1 MSSRVTAH
9 QGGGRDPLPN
19 PRGRRR
25 WRTAVAAVTAV
36 LVGASSI
43 AFAAPAAAATVYEI
57 RGQWAEGTPA
67 EVAKGD
73 VLNAEWRVNV
83 NDDAEAPANEP
94 VENVVFTVTLEHGL
108 FQGVPD
114 LCKTRDV
121 DPVSAVSADKLSL
134 TCNLGT
140 VIQGTAVVIQTPVVA
155 DGVTGDIING
165 SAQIAGQTTE
175 LSPIT
180 IRNTFG
186 MDMLWG
192 TPTGTQLARGE
203 GTHDFDFEWTLFAD
217 AGSDQGPDTVFYD
230 LTITTQ
236 NNKELFLGV
245 QNNAAPFNQPCGYF
259 TQSNTAVGHPY
270 SHPTPTA
277 YGERQAP
284 FVDQC
289 TLTKTG
295 RNTFR
300 LTLTGI
306 DYSQTMVP
314 TLDSAGRPLPADKV
328 ALASG
333 SIWLQVRDHT
343 EATSAN
349 LRSTAPVY
357 RSVTGQTSQ
366 DVAANNTSSKVLVIP
381 GTWSHAWLR
390 STGGTS
396 WDNSFELAP
405 GAQVV
410 NYTNDT
416 LTQQDLPV
424 TTPMGE
430 CITLD
435 SAYVDYRS
443 TQVYIYSPGDPVGT
457 PETDIPGQLQWYVG
471 NDPTV
476 TPGSAGYN
484 PDAFRGCGGT
494 AGWVDEEPEDLSTIK
509 AVRWTGF
516 TTGDLGTDFL
526 QMRVLTGIEADAPIG
541 QDIWTW
547 AAMIRD
553 GEWNYPARGV
563 IPDTRVFTPTPG
575 ERYNGT
581 SNGRDIVHVVF
592 AVPNVRKVADRSV
605 VRPGE
610 PATFTLTYSANGAG
624 AIPPT
629 VDDYRIVDTLPVGMT
644 YVPGSSTPEPT
655 ITTDAQR
662 RQVLTWV
669 LDEVP
674 TNIANVLTY
683 QAVAGDSV
691 EPGQTL
697 TNTVTTSL
705 RGETSRPATA
715 QVTTSSSG
723 YTLLAKTT
731 DQWFIANPEGTGDGE
746 GSWTVAVRSV
756 DPLPQAFT
764 DTIDI
769 LPYVGDERGT
779 SYTGTYEVTSVEAPA
794 GATVYY
800 TTADPSTIND
810 DPADDSN
817 GAAAGDPTGNDIG
830 WSTTPV
836 PNPTAVRVI
845 GGVLDPG
852 TTFAFRVN
860 IATDGA
866 EPGDVW
872 VNRAQTRAEHTGLIM
887 RTSEPL
893 TMGTYYSA
901 SLKKYVQD
909 INGEWHDA
917 NDAADYPRFRIGDTI
932 KYRITVENTGQGTI
946 RNFTVSDDKQPELG
960 AFVVEELAPGATES
974 HEYEIVADDTLEQT
988 SVNTACASA
997 DQPEDSEEPVQV
1009 NCDPAGIEL
1018 VGDPTHEKSLVSAT
1032 PIGDGQWE
1040 VVFGLDVT
1048 NEDPFDTTYSL
1059 DDTLH
1064 FTEQAEI
1071 SSAVVSASPEGV
1083 TLAEPAWD
1091 GQGNVRIASDVP
1103 LLASTDEDYA
1113 PHRYEVTVIAD
1124 VPIQLDGA
1132 GSGEDDPTR
1141 CGAEGDTADRAF
1153 NNTSALTDP
1162 TDTVEEDQACAEI
1175 PSISIEK
1182 SISAGPTSL
1191 GGDRWS
1197 VTYDIVA
1204 TNAGGEDGEYAVYDK
1219 LLYGEGIEIVSADVV
1234 TAPNGVETE
1243 SGWTGLGAGA
1253 ISAPNLIASGVTLES
1268 DSAHT
1273 YQVSVVVLAEAGAV
1287 TPSAA
1292 TCPEPGS
1299 GDRGGL
1305 ANTASLEHN
1314 GNTVSDDVCP
1324 SVPGL
1329 SSALAVTGGDNV
1341 GGVIG
1346 LGAMLLLMG
1355 GILAYRRRHLTA

>member
-1 MSSRVTAH
+1 M
-9 QGGGRDPLPN
+9 
-19 PRGRRR
+19 
-25 WRTAVAAVTAV
+25 AA
-36 LVGASSI
+36 ASLSL
-43 AFAAPAAAATVYEI
+43 ASPASAATVYEI
-57 RGQWAEGTPA
+57 TGGWAENTPT

-73 VLNAEWRVNV
+73 VINAEWRVNV

-94 VENVVFTVTLEHGL
+94 VENVTFTVTLEHGL
-108 FQGVPD
+108 FQGIPD
-114 LCKTRDV
+114 LCKTTGV
-121 DPVSAVSADKLSL
+121 DPVSALSDDKLTL
-134 TCNLGT
+134 TCNLGP
-140 VIQGTAVVIQTPVVA
+140 VLQGTAVVVQTPVVA
-155 DGVTGDIING
+155 DGITGDIING
-165 SAQIAGQTTE
+165 SAEIDGQTAE
-175 LSPIT
+175 LTPIT

-192 TPTGTQLARGE
+192 TPTATQLPRGDAA
-203 GTHDFDFEWTLFAD
+203 HDFDFEWTLFAD
-217 AGSDQGPDTVFYD
+217 AGSDQGPDTVSYD

-259 TQSNTAVGHPY
+259 AQSNTAVGHPY
-270 SHPTPTA
+270 SHQNPNA

-284 FVDQC
+284 FVDEC

-300 LTLTGI
+300 MTLTGI

-314 TLDSAGRPLPADKV
+314 TQDSAGRPLPADRV

-333 SIWLQVRDHT
+333 SIWLQVRDLT
-343 EATSAN
+343 EGTSAN

-366 DVAANNTSSKVLVIP
+366 DLAGNNTSSKVLVLP
-381 GTWSHAWLR
+381 GTWSHAWSR
-390 STGGTS
+390 TTGGTS
-396 WDNSFELAP
+396 WDNSYEMAP

-416 LTQQDLPV
+416 LTQQDLPAN
-424 TTPMGE
+424 TAMGE
-430 CITLD
+430 CVTLD
-435 SAYVDYRS
+435 TAYVDYRA
-443 TQVYIYSPGDPVGT
+443 TRVFMYTPGDPVGT
-457 PETDIPGQLQWYVG
+457 PETDIPGQMQWYVG

-476 TPGSAGYN
+476 TPGSGGYN
-484 PDAFRGCGGT
+484 PDAFRGCGGG
-494 AGWVDEEPEDLSTIK
+494 AGWVNEEPADLTTVK
-509 AVRWTGF
+509 AVRWAGF
-516 TTGDLGTDFL
+516 TTGDLGNQFL
-526 QMRVLTGIEADAPIG
+526 QLRVFAGIEADAPIG

-547 AAMIRD
+547 GAMIRN
-553 GEWNYPARGV
+553 GVWNYPARGAL
-563 IPDTRVFTPTPG
+563 PQDQVFTPTPG
-575 ERYNGT
+575 DRYTGT
-581 SNGRDIVHVVF
+581 RNGRDILHVIF
-592 AVPNVRKVADRSV
+592 AVPSVRKAVDRSV

-610 PATFTLTYSANGAG
+610 PATFTLTYSANGSG
-624 AIPPT
+624 AIPDT
-629 VDDYRIVDTLPVGMT
+629 VDGYRIVDTLPVGMT
-644 YVPGSSTPEPT
+644 YVAGSSDPEPT

-669 LDEVP
+669 LNGVP
-674 TNIANVLTY
+674 TNTPNVLTY
-683 QAVAGDSV
+683 QSVAGDTV

-697 TNTVTTSL
+697 TNTVTTTL

-731 DQWFIANPEGTGDGE
+731 DQWFIGNPEGTGDGE
-746 GSWTVAVRSV
+746 GSWTVSLRSV
-756 DPLPQAFT
+756 DPLPQAYT
-764 DTIDI
+764 DTIDV

-779 SYTGTYEVTSVEAPA
+779 SYTGTYEVTSVDVPA

-810 DPADDSN
+810 DPAHESN
-817 GAAAGDPTGNDIG
+817 GAAGDPSGNDIG

-852 TTFAFRVN
+852 TTFSFKVN

-872 VNRAQTRAEHTGLIM
+872 VNRAQTRAEHTGLVM

-932 KYRITVENTGQGTI
+932 KYRIVVENTGQGTI
-946 RNFTVSDDKQPELG
+946 RNLTVSDDKQPELG
-960 AFVVEELAPGATES
+960 AFVVEELEPEGTET
-974 HEYEIVADDTLEQT
+974 HEYEIVASDSLEQT
-988 SVNTACASA
+988 SVNTACAAA

-1009 NCDPAGIEL
+1009 NCDPAGIEM
-1018 VGDPTHEKSLVSAT
+1018 VGDPTHEKSLISAE

-1040 VVFGLDVT
+1040 VIFGLDVT
-1048 NEDPFDTTYSL
+1048 NEDPFATTYDL

-1064 FTEQAEI
+1064 FTEQATI
-1071 SSAVVSASPEGV
+1071 TSAVVSVAPDGL
-1083 TLAEPAWD
+1083 TLAEPEWD
-1091 GQGNVRIASDVP
+1091 GQDNVRIASDVP
-1103 LLASTDEDYA
+1103 LLALDDALYA
-1113 PHRYEVTVIAD
+1113 PHHYEVTVIAD
-1124 VPIQLDGA
+1124 VPLQLEGA

-1141 CGAEGDTADRAF
+1141 CGEDGDTADRAF
-1153 NNTSALTDP
+1153 NNVSMLTDP

-1182 SISAGPTSL
+1182 TISAEPTQL

-1197 VTYDIVA
+1197 VVYDIVA
-1204 TNAGGEDGEYAVYDK
+1204 TNDGGAAGEYAVYDK
-1219 LLYGEGIEIVSADVV
+1219 LLYGSGIEIESADVV
-1234 TAPNGVETE
+1234 TAPEGVTPEDA
-1243 SGWTGLGAGA
+1243 WTGLGDDAT
-1253 ISAPNLIASGVTLES
+1253 SAPNLVASGVTLES
-1268 DSAHT
+1268 DAAHT
-1273 YQVSVVVLAEAGAV
+1273 YQVRVVVTAEAGKV

-1299 GDRGGL
+1299 GGRGGL
-1305 ANTASLEHN
+1305 ANSATIEHN
-1314 GNTVSDDVCP
+1314 GNTASDDVCP
-1324 SVPGL
+1324 TVPGL
-1329 SSALAVTGGDNV
+1329 SSALAVTGQNV
-1341 GGVIG
+1341 DGAAFG
-1346 LGAMLLLMG
+1346 LGAMLLLLG
-1355 GILAYRRRHLTA
+1355 GILVYRRRKQAA